1 MKGIPMNR
9 LLFLF
14 GLFVMA
20 TGAAT
25 AQFIGPGTSDIM
37 TVKSV
42 LDRPVDDM
50 FVTLKGYIVKKISHD
65 KYIFKDNTGEI
76 RVDID
81 EKYFPYGTPITAQTL
96 VMIQGEVDKDFMT
109 SPEIEVKQFVIV
121 PVAAPVAGD
130 ASPGKEKSK

>member
-9 LLFLF
+9 LFFLF
-14 GLFVMA
+14 GLLVMA
-20 TGAAT
+20 LGAAT
-25 AQFIGPGTSDIM
+25 AQFIGPGTSDIV

-121 PVAAPVAGD
+121 PIAAPVAGD

>member
-1 MKGIPMNR
+1 MNR

-14 GLFVMA
+14 GLLVMA
-20 TGAAT
+20 LGAAT